1 MKKIVIIALVLGFA
15 ATARAYDVPIEVGA
29 FGGGH
34 IFSSTNH
41 LGLVPD
47 NPHALSNTGT
57 FGFRVGFQLL
67 RRLTLE
73 TELALSPTEAA
84 VSGDSVLT
92 IGWRGHALVHIL
104 TKRWRPFVLV
114 GGGGVTASSSNATV
128 VHEDTRGELHAGVG
142 LKVDIR
148 CNWGLRVDG
157 RIQFEQATGNGTY
170 FTEDYEVIAGVYGL
184 FGHSIREKCVH

>member
-1 MKKIVIIALVLGFA
+1 MKNIVIIALVLGFA
-15 ATARAYDVPIEVGA
+15 QAARAYDMPIEVGA

-34 IFSSTNH
+34 VFSSTSH
-41 LGLVPD
+41 LGLAPD
-47 NPHALSNTGT
+47 SPHALANTGT

-73 TELALSPTEAA
+73 SELSLSPTEAA
-84 VSGDSVLT
+84 GSGDSVLA

-104 TKRWRPFVLV
+104 TGRVRPFVLV
-114 GGGGVTASSSNATV
+114 GGGGLTSSSSNASV
-128 VHEDTRGELHAGVG
+128 VRQDTRGELHAGVG

-184 FGHSIREKCVH
+184 FGHSIREKCVK